1 MNFLISSQ
9 LDKKTWVTMGNSCF
23 LLAEI
28 KKIFSEIRR
37 HNELFLFRNDVWG
50 ILYKISI
57 FIVNHTTNMAAVLVC
72 DWPIKKN
79 LL

>member
-1 MNFLISSQ
+1 MNCSFLG
-9 LDKKTWVTMGNSCF
+9 MMYGGSCTKF
-23 LLAEI
+23 P
-28 KKIFSEIRR
+28 
-37 HNELFLFRNDVWG
+37 
-50 ILYKISI
+50 Y